1 MKLIPAKI
9 ATLLAALVLGATF
22 AGHTARAEE
31 KTPLDLKMDII
42 AKSVKQLKNQV
53 TDPKQQQSSITLV
66 EAAKQAATDAK
77 QLVPAKA
84 ASVPEADRPKFI
96 ADFQTQIDALI
107 KAFATLDDAL
117 HAGKY
122 DEAQKAFNELGGIKQ
137 QGHKQF
143 IKPEN

>member
-9 ATLLAALVLGATF
+9 ATLLAAIALGATF

-31 KTPLDLKMDII
+31 KSPLDLKMDII

-77 QLVPAKA
+77 QLVPSMA
-84 ASVPEADRPKFI
+84 ASIPECRPAEICGRFPGATRFYSSKPVGH
-96 ADFQTQIDALI
+96 ARRRPARRQI
-107 KAFATLDDAL
+107 
-117 HAGKY
+117 
-122 DEAQKAFNELGGIKQ
+122 
-137 QGHKQF
+137 
-143 IKPEN
+143 